1 MTIAADNAIEPSQQK
16 RFAWPP
22 EHEPPASGPGNAG
35 ATTTPRRGA
44 RDDAWSQ
51 FERAFLGLAG
61 ASFTSRSARE
71 GWLADAPD
79 AYCARCGRSVGPH
92 EYSAADGCPRC
103 ESRRLPWAR
112 VVRLGAYEDL
122 LRDAVLEIKFTRWR
136 KIGAETGCLLGV
148 SLARALADAGMEPA
162 DAVLIPVPSP
172 FRRRLARGID
182 HTLVAARGVGRS
194 SGVSICRALTAR
206 AGPAQVDVP
215 ASRRARNV
223 TGRFAPRRGLDLR
236 GRCAVLV
243 DDVMTTGSTVRSAS
257 LALRRGARPGAIWVA
272 VLAVTES

>member
-1 MTIAADNAIEPSQQK
+1 MIAGDDAIEPSHKK

-22 EHEPPASGPGNAG
+22 GHRPPAPGPTDAG
-35 ATTTPRRGA
+35 AAPTPGV

-71 GWLADAPD
+71 GWLADALA

-92 EYSAADGCPRC
+92 EYNAADGCPRC

-112 VVRLGAYEDL
+112 VLRLGAYEDL
-122 LRDAVLEIKFTRWR
+122 LRDAVHEIKFTRWR
-136 KIGAETGCLLGV
+136 RIGAETGCLLGV
-148 SLARALADAGMEPA
+148 SLARAMADAGIEPA
-162 DAVLIPVPSP
+162 NAVLIPVPSP

-182 HTLVAARGVGRS
+182 HTLVLARGVGRS
-194 SGVSICRALTAR
+194 SGVSICRGLTAR
-206 AGPAQVDVP
+206 AGPTQVGVP
-215 ASRRARNV
+215 ASRRVRNV
-223 TGRFAPRRGLDLR
+223 AGRFAPRRGLDLK

-243 DDVMTTGSTVRSAS
+243 DDVMTTGSTLRSA
-257 LALRRGARPGAIWVA
+257 AGAVRRGAGPAAIWVA

>member
-1 MTIAADNAIEPSQQK
+1 MIAGDDAIEPSHKK

-22 EHEPPASGPGNAG
+22 RHEPPGPGRPDAG
-35 ATTTPRRGA
+35 ATTAPTRGA

-61 ASFTSRSARE
+61 ASFTSRSSRE
-71 GWLADAPD
+71 GWMADAPA

-112 VVRLGAYEDL
+112 VVRLGVYEDL
-122 LRDAVLEIKFTRWR
+122 LRDAVHEIKFTRWR
-136 KIGAETGCLLGV
+136 RIGAETGCLLGAA
-148 SLARALADAGMEPA
+148 LARAMADAGMAPA
-162 DAVLIPVPSP
+162 DAVLIPVPSA

-182 HTLVAARGVGRS
+182 HTLVVARGVRES

-206 AGPAQVDVP
+206 AGPAQVDVS

-223 TGRFAPRRGLDLR
+223 AGRFAPRRGLDLK

-243 DDVMTTGSTVRSAS
+243 DDVMTTGSTVRSAA
-257 LALRRGARPGAIWVA
+257 LALRRGAGPAAIWVA